1 MITESREYSILILKF
16 WQGRRDSNSRPTVL
30 ETVALPTELHPYFG
44 AGEGN
49 RTLVTSLEGWGFTT
63 KLHPLIKLIF
73 QIPCDIFN
81 VNILNMTY
89 ILYHNPSCSKSRICL
104 QLLIKKKVHFKKRLY
119 VTEPFSLNEI
129 SELVDKFSGD
139 LEQLLRGNKFNFDI
153 KNKQLLK
160 DYLINNPAKLQR
172 PIFFNGK
179 KFTVCRPPEL
189 VISLIED

>member
-1 MITESREYSILILKF
+1 MITESREYSIFILKF

-63 KLHPLIKLIF
+63 KLHPLIKLLF

-89 ILYHNPSCSKSRICL
+89 ILYHNQNCSKSRGCL
-104 QLLIKKKVHFKKRLY
+104 QLLIKKKVDFKNR
-119 VTEPFSLNEI
+119 EPLSLNEI
-129 SELVDKFSGD
+129 SQIVDKFSGD
-139 LEQLLRGNKFNFDI
+139 LEKLLRGKNILNFDI
-153 KNKQLLK
+153 KNKWLLNE
-160 DYLINNPAKLQR
+160 YLADNPTKLQR
-172 PIFFNGK
+172 SIFFNGK
-179 KFTVCRPPEL
+179 KFTVCRPPEM
-189 VISLIED
+189 VIGLIEN